1 MYVGVIF
8 DTGNT
13 LVIFSGFNYTISL
26 SLSPYGEFLI
36 GESQLTENGIAVFEN
51 LRILSGGTYDIVP
64 NSEGITLLTHYQVSI
79 SNYVHQI
86 VLTSSTQTITANFSI
101 DVEIELYAE
110 DGSFYNGTCDLVL
123 TENGGSQVFWED
135 SFSIHNGTANL
146 NIYFKSIGEK
156 VLNATCPSVNY
167 NDTYL
172 FPAVS
177 NTIEITI
184 QQLKLNIIDFNP
196 VI

>member
-51 LRILSGGTYDIVP
+51 LRILSGGAYDIVP

-123 TENGGSQVFWED
+123 TENGGSQVF
-135 SFSIHNGTANL
+135 
-146 NIYFKSIGEK
+146 
-156 VLNATCPSVNY
+156 
-167 NDTYL
+167 
-172 FPAVS
+172 
-177 NTIEITI
+177 
-184 QQLKLNIIDFNP
+184 
-196 VI
+196 